1 MREKILKVF
10 TIENLALF
18 SLLICFV
25 IIAFAATKKTDNYGN
40 IKHILYAYFS
50 ECAKS
55 RIQLVILF
63 VLPAFLSFS
72 ACAMNTLT
80 ETICNNLNIVLSIL
94 IAMFFSIL
102 GILCALPRPSRTGQG
117 EESRK
122 EARYKELLDST
133 ISAVM
138 FECVLCILLLV
149 LSFFSLFVN
158 MFRKSTWL
166 YIVSGAIYYLTFVVV
181 MNAFVVIKRLEVLV
195 SHRDN

>member
-1 MREKILKVF
+1 MHEKILKVF
-10 TIENLALF
+10 TIKNFALV
-18 SLLICFV
+18 SLLICVV

-40 IKHILYAYFS
+40 IKHILRTYFS

-63 VLPAFLSFS
+63 VLPAVLSFS

-133 ISAVM
+133 VRAVM
-138 FECVLCILLLV
+138 FECVLCIFLLV

-158 MFRKSTWL
+158 MFRKSIWL
-166 YIVSGAIYYLTFVVV
+166 YIVSGAIYYLTFVVI
-181 MNAFVVIKRLEVLV
+181 MNVFVVIKRLEVLV
-195 SHRDN
+195 SHRGN